1 MDFHYRDSFNQVLP
15 DAYERLVLEA
25 LRGDAS
31 LFTRSDGIEAAWK
44 LIDSITY
51 GWETSDVPVLSLY
64 RLGSWGPPEADTLLK
79 RDGRIWRLGCG
90 DE

>member
-1 MDFHYRDSFNQVLP
+1 MDFHYRDSFTGVLP

-44 LIDSITY
+44 LIDSIVN
-51 GWETSDVPVLSLY
+51 GWETNNIPDLSLY
-64 RLGSWGPPEADTLLK
+64 RRASWGPTEANALLG
-79 RDGRIWRLGCG
+79 RDGRLWRLGCVG
-90 DE
+90 E